1 MVSER
6 TEASVDLVLAGR
18 YRLLR
23 PITRHRVS
31 TLWRGV
37 DEVLARPVAVRTLER
52 PETVEGGKDAYLAA
66 AVLAGRLAHPRI
78 ASIYDAAEESGLP
91 YVVSEWVDGGSLAA
105 LLAQG
110 PLEAPHATTVAAQV
124 AEAMTYAH
132 RRGVAH
138 LDLDTLNVLLCADGS
153 TKVTDFQLGALLR
166 AAADRTPPPSRGEDG
181 VLDPAAE
188 ARDVRSLGA
197 LLYACLTARSA
208 YGGEGDLPAAP
219 TRDGAL
225 LSPRQVRAGVPREL
239 DAIVAGILLPG
250 RSRSSIPIS
259 SATDLVAAL
268 ARLPGVGTT
277 SRPSEPVPLARPER
291 RRVTRWLRWGV
302 PALLVAGLGAAAL
315 AAGYSIGEL
324 PRPPGAISPLEA
336 PASAVPA
343 APDAGASPTLT
354 AAARVVAVSAF
365 DPPPGDGQERNQ
377 TVPLAT
383 DGDPS
388 TAWETVL
395 YRTAD
400 FGRLKDGVGL
410 LFDLGSAVKVRS
422 VEVAFA
428 QKGLSVQMRAA
439 NVRGSTAADF
449 RVVAEADD
457 AGTRA
462 TFRPG
467 AGTAPARYWLVWV
480 TRLTRSGDKF
490 KAGVAEVAFGR

>member
-1 MVSER
+1 MSER
-6 TEASVDLVLAGR
+6 TEASVDQVLAGR

-23 PITRHRVS
+23 PVTRHRVS

-52 PETVEGGKDAYLAA
+52 PETVVGGKDAYLAA

-78 ASIYDAAEESGLP
+78 ASIYDAAEEDGLP

-105 LLAQG
+105 LLARG
-110 PLEAPHATTVAAQV
+110 PLDAPRATTVVAQV
-124 AEAMTYAH
+124 AEATAYAH

-138 LDLDTLNVLLCADGS
+138 LDLDALNVLLCADGS
-153 TKVTDFQLGALLR
+153 TKVTDFRLGALLR
-166 AAADRTPPPSRGEDG
+166 AAADATPPPAERQDG
-181 VLDPAAE
+181 SLDPDDE
-188 ARDVRSLGA
+188 ARDVRGLGA

-208 YGGEGDLPAAP
+208 SGSEAELPPAP

-225 LSPRQVRAGVPREL
+225 LSPRQVRAGVPREV
-239 DAIVAGILLPG
+239 DAVVARLLLPTKPRG
-250 RSRSSIPIS
+250 AAPLT
-259 SATDLVAAL
+259 SAADVVAAL
-268 ARLPGVGTT
+268 AHLPGAGA
-277 SRPSEPVPLARPER
+277 SARSSEPTPLVRPER

-343 APDAGASPTLT
+343 APEVDPAT
-354 AAARVVAVSAF
+354 AAARVVAVAAF
-365 DPPPGDGQERNQ
+365 DPRPGDGQERNQ

-388 TAWETVL
+388 TAWETVQ
-395 YRTAD
+395 YRSAD

-410 LFDLGSAVKVRS
+410 LFDLGSSVKVRS

-428 QKGLSVQMRAA
+428 QKGLSVELRAA
-439 NVRGSTAADF
+439 NERGSSVGDYA
-449 RVVAEADD
+449 VVAQVSD
-457 AGTRA
+457 AAARVA
-462 TFRPG
+462 LRP
-467 AGTAPARYWLVWV
+467 AASTPPSRYWLVWV
-480 TRLTRSGDKF
+480 TKLVKSDGDKF
-490 KAGVAEVAFGR
+490 KAGVAEVVFGR